1 MCPVATG
8 RSAILA
14 AVAVHETH
22 ERGFTFRHRLPRE
35 APVDRHE
42 ALLGAVRGRRAIHV
56 GFVDELVEQKVEGRV
71 WLHER
76 LGAAAAELVGLDLSE
91 RGVAWAQARG
101 WEAHVVDCQSEED
114 VRALGL
120 APADV
125 VVAGEILEH
134 LDAPGPFLRAMRLL
148 VRTDGLLLVTT
159 PNAYRLLNFLAPLS
173 GSELVHPDHT
183 LWSSPRTLR
192 TLLEHAGWRV
202 ERLGWCAN
210 PPRAVVS
217 GSGAAR
223 AAGHAANAARRLVR
237 RNRLAPWWSD
247 GLIAWARPA

>member
-1 MCPVATG
+1 M
-8 RSAILA
+8 AI
-14 AVAVHETH
+14 HETH
-22 ERGFTFRHRLPRE
+22 ETGFTFRHRLPRGR
-35 APVDRHE
+35 PVDRHA
-42 ALLGAVRGRRAIHV
+42 ALLEAARGRRVIHV
-56 GFVDELVEQKVEGRV
+56 GFVDELVEQKVEGHV
-71 WLHER
+71 WLHAR
-76 LGAAAAELVGLDLSE
+76 LGEVARELVGLDSSE
-91 RGVAWAQARG
+91 RGVAWAQAQG
-101 WEAHVVDCQSEED
+101 YEAHAVDCQSEED

-120 APADV
+120 PPADV

-148 VRTDGLLLVTT
+148 ATPDGALLVTT

-202 ERLGWCAN
+202 ERLGYYAN
-210 PPRAVVS
+210 PGRSVVS
-217 GSGAAR
+217 GSPAAK
-223 AAGHAANAARRLVR
+223 AAGHAANAARWLVR

>member
-1 MCPVATG
+1 V
-8 RSAILA
+8 ILA
-14 AVAVHETH
+14 LVGLHETH
-22 ERGFTFRHRLPRE
+22 ETGFTFRHRLPRE
-35 APVDRHE
+35 RPVDRHA
-42 ALLGAVRGRRAIHV
+42 ALLEAARGKRVIHV
-56 GFVDELVEQKVEGRV
+56 GFVDELVEQKVEGHV
-71 WLHER
+71 WLHAR
-76 LGAAAAELVGLDLSE
+76 LGEAADELVGLDFSE
-91 RGVAWAQARG
+91 RGVKWAQQEG
-101 WEAHVVDCQSEED
+101 WEAYHVDCQSEED

-148 VRTDGLLLVTT
+148 AKPDGQLVVTT

-173 GSELVHPDHT
+173 GRELVHPDHT

-202 ERLGWCAN
+202 ERLGYYAN
-210 PPRAVVS
+210 PRRAVVS
-217 GSGAAR
+217 GSPAAK
-223 AAGHAANAARRLVR
+223 AAAHAANGARWLVR

-247 GLIAWARPA
+247 GLIAWSRPA